1 MDIDVGRSPRSFA
14 TLGGG
19 SEDLGGVL
27 PIPAGGSREL
37 HRARDWTHGK
47 EDQVG
52 GDGLAQVHQHDLG
65 RTCQMGGARDTEDSR
80 GTHLAEAFGPQ
91 FPHPPEGSKFRL
103 GRQDPWSLEEV
114 QDSQPSVHIGQ
125 GDVVAE
131 DPYRGDV
138 DRFDRQLKE
147 LGEELASVASQV
159 RDVPATVDNRVEQA
173 LVRVVPMVA
182 QEILTQV
189 RAPCESEEKLL
200 AAVASLADKVQGMM
214 VGLESVRAEVLSL
227 RGLLMDREFSRP
239 SAVGVESLGRAI
251 PADASSGRVH
261 QQEIEEHVFFRHP
274 STLSQTV
281 SWAEG
286 YEAYL
291 GGRKSSHSSETQD
304 SPVPVAANSALLGQG
319 RASQVAEVFRGD
331 FARRQNNGSGVEDKD
346 TCRKVTHR
354 DSSGV
359 PKRKSGVQSGRPKP
373 NEGKPDMKC
382 WRCHGIGHFR
392 RVCPNRKRSRVSS
405 QTQPSVGRHAGS
417 LRRKPLADIQCFKC
431 REMGHYANR
440 CPLGRVRRGKASRE
454 PTEVKGPS
462 GVKGPREDCGDG
474 DSFSGFHVRDSRQQR
489 VLWRAEPQ
497 VNRAEHLESNGPG
510 RAALMGTA
518 PAPRD
523 AINPGDDEDIEHDVW
538 CLCLEPRGRSLV
550 MRCGH
555 CQEWFHGDCAGID
568 EENVIGLD
576 VYRCLRC
583 NVFGGD

>member
-19 SEDLGGVL
+19 SEDLDGVL
-27 PIPAGGSREL
+27 PIPAGGNREL

-65 RTCQMGGARDTEDSR
+65 RTCQMGGARDTEDSH
-80 GTHLAEAFGPQ
+80 GTHLAEAFGPR
-91 FPHPPEGSKFRL
+91 FPHSPEGSKFRL

-147 LGEELASVASQV
+147 LREELASVECQV
-159 RDVPATVDNRVEQA
+159 RDVSATIDDRVEQA
-173 LVRVVPMVA
+173 LLIVIPMVVREISA
-182 QEILTQV
+182 Q
-189 RAPCESEEKLL
+189 SEEKLQVM
-200 AAVASLADKVQGMM
+200 VADLTDTVREIKVK
-214 VGLESVRAEVLSL
+214 
-227 RGLLMDREFSRP
+227 MD
-239 SAVGVESLGRAI
+239 GI
-251 PADASSGRVH
+251 PAGMLSGGVH
-261 QQEIEEHVFFRHP
+261 QQEVGEHVFFCHP

-304 SPVPVAANSALLGQG
+304 SPVPGAANSALLGQG

-331 FARRQNNGSGVEDKD
+331 FARRQKNGSRVEDKD

-354 DSSGV
+354 DSG
-359 PKRKSGVQSGRPKP
+359 GVQERNSDVWSGRPKP
-373 NEGKPDMKC
+373 NEGKPYAKC

-392 RVCPNRKRSRVSS
+392 RVCPNRKRSRVNS

-462 GVKGPREDCGDG
+462 GVKGPRKDCGDG
-474 DSFSGFHVRDSRQQR
+474 DSFSCFHVRDRRQQR

-510 RAALMGTA
+510 GAALMETA

-523 AINPGDDEDIEHDVW
+523 AINPGDDEDIGHDVW

-583 NVFGGD
+583 NVFDGD